1 MRLVCWGVVFEIFV
15 AGVAPMG
22 WWVLLVVDVVF
33 HCLGLTGISNS
44 LRGVRPHSWRTLQV
58 LSSVF
63 RRGVSGFR
71 SSGICMP
78 RCSFFGRA
86 RTSGNGDIV

>member
-33 HCLGLTGISNS
+33 HCLGLTGA
-44 LRGVRPHSWRTLQV
+44 LCRCCPRFFAEVYL
-58 LSSVF
+58 
-63 RRGVSGFR
+63 VSAVQAFVCR
-71 SSGICMP
+71 VAV
-78 RCSFFGRA
+78 FFGRA